1 MKSSSLLPDPAF
13 IAGIKNKCNCAA
25 SGTNFKKSGIFKEIE
40 KLKSDLQFSE
50 DLIGLLKKQ
59 ESEKEREIQRLNCL
73 FAGGRPVS
81 ALAKDCCYK
90 DVSKISEDISIL
102 QRDKVELQMKLNDNL
117 QKHEKLSSKFKQI
130 NQKNS
135 QLEAY
140 IKEISDAALFVE
152 REANLKIKNQNRD
165 INELREGISRGSVD
179 VKSNE
184 TKNLKKVL
192 KEKCQLEQK
201 LVFEVEYLKNK
212 LNENGSNISSKN
224 SDLVAELIKER
235 DIYQN
240 KYKAMLD
247 KREKS
252 LDQGDENDIHK
263 FYSQLKDK
271 EFLIKK
277 LQDEIKELRE
287 EQMTSNPNRHQHES
301 LAMTNTIR
309 RAECDRDCALNKLD
323 TLKIEYEALNDK
335 LRVWNDSKIND
346 NKKIIKLEETIVKL
360 RVEIEDLQTS
370 KTPAFQTI
378 KSLREDNCELQIK
391 LRTADED
398 YKKLNAS
405 YNQMKLLSQQT
416 ESVLMNV
423 QNQLEFTKCELSEK
437 ESQICRLTKTND
449 CSQQQIDKLNGE
461 ICMLKTI
468 KGNVEREK
476 DFYMMTLDKK
486 CEKIQC
492 FESKVESNTQLKD
505 NLRMLKAQNE

>member
-1 MKSSSLLPDPAF
+1 MKS
-13 IAGIKNKCNCAA
+13 KCNCAL

-50 DLIGLLKKQ
+50 DLIGVLKKQ

-117 QKHEKLSSKFKQI
+117 QKFEKMSSKFKQLKE
-130 NQKNS
+130 KNS
-135 QLEAY
+135 HLEAY

-165 INELREGISRGSVD
+165 ISELKEGISRSSVD
-179 VKSNE
+179 LKSNE
-184 TKNLKKVL
+184 MKNLKKVL
-192 KEKCQLEQK
+192 KEKSQQEQK
-201 LVFEVEYLKNK
+201 LVFEIEYLKNK
-212 LNENGSNISSKN
+212 FNENGSNISSKN
-224 SDLVAELIKER
+224 SELVAELIKER

-240 KYKAMLD
+240 KYKTMLE

-252 LDQGDENDIHK
+252 LDQGDEHDIHK
-263 FYSQLKDK
+263 FYNQLKDK

-277 LQDEIKELRE
+277 LQEEIKELRE
-287 EQMTSNPNRHQHES
+287 DQMTSNPNRQQHES

-346 NKKIIKLEETIVKL
+346 NKKIIKLEGTISKL

-378 KSLREDNCELQIK
+378 NSLREDNCELQIK

-398 YKKLNAS
+398 YKKLNTS

-437 ESQICRLTKTND
+437 ETEICRLTKTND

-461 ICMLKTI
+461 ICMLKTM

-486 CEKIQC
+486 CEKIQSY
-492 FESKVESNTQLKD
+492 ESKVESNTQLKD
-505 NLRMLKAQNE
+505 NLRMLKAQIE